1 MLIFSVQ
8 LDISFGVR
16 RLEDNFEWDIS
27 DKRNS
32 PEQFAESYCIDLG
45 LSGEF
50 KTAIAHNIREQVQVY
65 EKSLFLVGHP
75 MDGSTILDEDLR
87 LAFLP
92 SLASCIRPLDQ
103 VVTYTPQL
111 NFFNE
116 SELEKTFDRGG
127 PRKRRQPR
135 GRRAGAVPLPDRDPI
150 KTFRTPM
157 IGFPEVEKEKD
168 TWVAPSR
175 RQAAM
180 NAERANAQI
189 AVIESEADIRQNPS
203 YMGTMQSNS
212 SQTPQ
217 ASRQMSMPP
226 SQSKPMPEGPQKKS
240 RPELLQGPPVSKRV
254 LRSRPAPKSTALD
267 PGAPI
272 PEYLRGTANGNKGSE
287 KKKSMYREREL
298 PEGLHPIMIN
308 DVWHCS
314 SCGCPEDLA
323 IGRRQ
328 GPLGP
333 KTMCG
338 DCGKWWHR
346 HRKPMDGLVY
356 RTDREYHVER
366 AKKEEEYRRLKKKG
380 GARAAQAAAAAIVD
394 GRHAA
399 ALKQE
404 RHPPVSSSSA
414 SGHHSNT
421 HVAPLFTNVPRP
433 LSHSSRPPPQPKPLV
448 VQSPESSLSPP
459 PFTPQ
464 NQKVP
469 ADKGLDVPSRNG
481 VKQEAV
487 TPTHAHV
494 PLTNG
499 LEGPPT
505 VSLMFQDSKTGLTKL
520 LQKPEWLI
528 SELARLR
535 AKYNDS
541 IFDVLPKPRPSTI
554 PPGTPVEW
562 RVRCTDCP
570 GKVC

>member
-1 MLIFSVQ
+1 
-8 LDISFGVR
+8 
-16 RLEDNFEWDIS
+16 
-27 DKRNS
+27 
-32 PEQFAESYCIDLG
+32 
-45 LSGEF
+45 
-50 KTAIAHNIREQVQVY
+50 
-65 EKSLFLVGHP
+65 

-135 GRRAGAVPLPDRDPI
+135 GRRAGAIPLPDRDPI

-189 AVIESEADIRQNPS
+189 AVIESEADVRQQPP
-203 YMGTMQSNS
+203 YMGTMQSNM

-226 SQSKPMPEGPQKKS
+226 TQSKPTPEGPQKKS
-240 RPELLQGPPVSKRV
+240 RPELLQGPSVAKRV

-267 PGAPI
+267 PNAPI
-272 PEYLRGTANGNKGSE
+272 PEYLRGFGGSNKVTG

-298 PEGLHPIMIN
+298 PEGLHPVMIN

-366 AKKEEEYRRLKKKG
+366 TKKEEEYRRLKKKG

-394 GRHAA
+394 GRAA
-399 ALKQE
+399 AAAARQE
-404 RHPPVSSSSA
+404 RQHPMSSSS
-414 SGHHSNT
+414 STNHHPNS

-433 LSHSSRPPPQPKPLV
+433 LSHSSKSHPPPKALV

-464 NQKVP
+464 TSKITT
-469 ADKGLDVPSRNG
+469 DRGLEVPSTNG
-481 VKQEAV
+481 VKREAV
-487 TPTHAHV
+487 TPPPA
-494 PLTNG
+494 PITNG
-499 LEGPPT
+499 VDGPPV
-505 VSLMFQDSKTGLTKL
+505 VSLRHRHFGMT
-520 LQKPEWLI
+520 
-528 SELARLR
+528 
-535 AKYNDS
+535 
-541 IFDVLPKPRPSTI
+541 
-554 PPGTPVEW
+554 
-562 RVRCTDCP
+562 
-570 GKVC
+570 